1 MEVVMH
7 FSKKALAI
15 SPSLTL
21 KITAMEKEMVKNGK
35 DVIGFGAGEPDMD
48 TPDYIKQA
56 AKEALDM
63 GFTKYTPA
71 SGTLE
76 LKKAVAGRLERKYG
90 LKYEPGQ
97 IVISNGAK
105 HSLFNAFQ
113 AILNPGDEVIIISP
127 YWVTYPELVK
137 MADGIPVYVE
147 AAESNNFEPQIK
159 DIEAAVTSKT
169 AAIIVNSP
177 SNPCGCIYSK
187 ETLLAIAE
195 TAKKYDLFVV
205 ADEIYDEL
213 TYDNTVHYSFPSL
226 SEDAY
231 NRTILVNGLSKAY
244 SMTGWRMG
252 YTASGKELAKIMDS
266 YQSHATSNPSSI
278 TQYASVTALTGPQED
293 LVAMVR
299 EFQFRRDMMVSIING
314 IQGVSCI
321 KPEGAFYVMLDISG
335 VIGKKSDGREITGSL
350 SFTEYLLEKNLVAVV
365 PGIAFGADH
374 FVRLSYATSR
384 ESIQK
389 GLARIQEFVE
399 GLV

>member
-1 MEVVMH
+1 MH
-7 FSKKALAI
+7 FSRKALAI

-21 KITAMEKEMVKNGK
+21 KITAMEKEMIKNGK

-56 AKEALDM
+56 AKEALDK

-90 LKYEPGQ
+90 LKYDPGQ

-105 HSLFNAFQ
+105 HSLFNVFQ
-113 AILNPGDEVIIISP
+113 AILNPGDEVIIVSP

-147 AAESNNFEPQIK
+147 AAEENNFEPEIH
-159 DIEAAVTSKT
+159 DIEAAVSSKT
-169 AAIIVNSP
+169 VAIIVNSP
-177 SNPCGCIYSK
+177 SNPCGCVYSR

-195 TAKKYDLFVV
+195 VAKKHDLFVV
-205 ADEIYDEL
+205 SDEIYDEL
-213 TYDNTVHYSFPSL
+213 TYDNTAHYSFPAL

-231 NRTILVNGLSKAY
+231 SRTILVNGLSKAY

-266 YQSHATSNPSSI
+266 YQSHATSNASSI
-278 TQYASVTALTGPQED
+278 TQYASVAALQGPQKD
-293 LVAMVR
+293 LDAMVR
-299 EFQFRRDMMVSIING
+299 EFQFRRDMMVSIIGG
-314 IQGVSCI
+314 IQGVCCI
-321 KPEGAFYVMLDISG
+321 KPEGAFYVMLDISA

-365 PGIAFGADH
+365 PGVAFGADH

-384 ESIQK
+384 ENIQN
-389 GLARIQEFVE
+389 GLARIKEFVE

>member
-1 MEVVMH
+1 MH
-7 FSKKALAI
+7 FSQKALAI

-48 TPDYIKQA
+48 TPEYIKLA
-56 AKEALDM
+56 AKEALDK
-63 GFTKYTPA
+63 GITKYTPA

-90 LKYEPGQ
+90 LQYDPAQ

-105 HSLFNAFQ
+105 HSLFNVFQ
-113 AILNPGDEVIIISP
+113 AILNPGDEVIIVSP

-137 MADGIPVYVE
+137 MADGVPVYVE
-147 AAESNNFEPQIK
+147 AAEENNFEPEIK

-169 AAIIVNSP
+169 VAIIVNSP
-177 SNPCGCIYSK
+177 SNPCGCIYSR
-187 ETLLAIAE
+187 ETLSAVSELAG
-195 TAKKYDLFVV
+195 KYDLYVV
-205 ADEIYDEL
+205 SDEIYDEL
-213 TYDNTVHYSFPSL
+213 TYDNTVHYSFPAL
-226 SEDAY
+226 SGDAY
-231 NRTILVNGLSKAY
+231 SRTILVNGLSKAY

-252 YTASGKELAKIMDS
+252 YTASSKELAKIMDS
-266 YQSHATSNPSSI
+266 YQSHATSNPSSV
-278 TQYASVTALTGPQED
+278 TQYASVAALQGPQDD
-293 LVAMVR
+293 LAAMVR
-299 EFQFRRDMMVSIING
+299 EFQFRRDMMVSIIGG
-314 IQGVSCI
+314 IKGVSCI
-321 KPEGAFYVMLDISG
+321 KPEGAFYVMLDITG
-335 VIGKKSDGREITGSL
+335 IIGKKCGGKEITGSI

-389 GLARIQEFVE
+389 GLARIKEFVE